1 MTERFGDAFTS
12 IPAKRKGPKSD
23 FMEAFEK
30 VKRDFTGKAN
40 DSSEYWLPL
49 RLPRAEDN
57 ESYESYYDPLD
68 LKVKITACVAFLI
81 FVRMMIWDKD
91 GC

>member
-12 IPAKRKGPKSD
+12 IPAKRIGPKSD

-30 VKRDFTGKAN
+30 VKRDFAGKAN

-49 RLPRAEDN
+49 RLSRTEEN
-57 ESYESYYDPLD
+57 KSFESYYDSLD
-68 LKVKITACVAFLI
+68 LKVKITACVAFLTLVHI
-81 FVRMMIWDKD
+81 IM
-91 GC
+91 